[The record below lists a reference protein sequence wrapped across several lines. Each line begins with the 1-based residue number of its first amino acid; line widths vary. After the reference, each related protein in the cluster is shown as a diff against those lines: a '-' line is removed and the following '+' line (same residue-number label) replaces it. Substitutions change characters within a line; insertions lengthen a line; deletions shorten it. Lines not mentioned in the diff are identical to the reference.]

1 MLVKISSAAIL
12 GLDAYQIDVEVNA
25 SRRLPGQ
32 SIVGLPDAA
41 VKESRDRVRAAIENS
56 DFKFP
61 PGYFTINLAPAD
73 TKKEGPLYDLPIAL
87 GMLLVSEQISA
98 ENLESSFVVG
108 ELSLDGGV
116 RSING
121 VLPICLSLGKGSPQD
136 ADNNGLCRSKIMVPR
151 DNADEAALVGSI
163 DVIPVNSLKEAAEFL
178 EGKVEIL
185 PYKVDIDS
193 LLRTEPEYGLDFSDV
208 KGQGHVKRA
217 FEVAAAG
224 GHNLL
229 LVGPPGSGKTMLA
242 RRIPTILPPLSLEE
256 ALEVTKLYSVTGLL
270 NGKGA
275 LVTTRPFRSP
285 HHTTSDIGII
295 GGGRIPR
302 PGEVSLAH
310 FGVLFLD
317 EFPEFDRNVL
327 EVLRQPLEDGK
338 VTISR
343 AHSSLTYP
351 AQFMLVAAMNP
362 CPCGRLYDLQQNCT
376 CSPNQ
381 VQRYWRKLSEPLLD
395 RIDIQLEV
403 PRLKPE
409 ELSAMP
415 AGESS
420 KEIRERVIHAR
431 NIQSKRFKGSHVYSN
446 ARMNPKQIKEHC
458 ILEKEAEVILK
469 SAIVHLKLSAR
480 AYDKVLKVART
491 IADLEGSKIIQAQH
505 VAEATQYR
513 SLDRNPSTSSR

>member
-1 MLVKISSAAIL
+1 MLVKIASAAVL
-12 GLDAYQIDVEVNA
+12 GLEAYRIEVEID
-25 SRRLPGQ
+25 STRGLPGQ

-41 VKESRDRVRAAIENS
+41 VRESRDRVRSAIGNS
-56 DFKFP
+56 GFEFP
-61 PGYFTINLAPAD
+61 AGYFTINLAPAD
-73 TKKEGPLYDLPIAL
+73 TKKEGPLYDLPIAV
-87 GMLLVSEQISA
+87 GMLMVSEQVSRK
-98 ENLESSFVVG
+98 NLDGTVILG
-108 ELSLDGGV
+108 ELSLDGSV
-116 RSING
+116 RPVNG
-121 VLPICLSLGKGSPQD
+121 ILPICLTLAKTQ
-136 ADNNGLCRSKIMVPR
+136 KEVMVPKE
-151 DNADEAALVGSI
+151 NADEAALVGSI
-163 DVIPVNSLKEAAEFL
+163 GVIPINSLNEAADYL
-178 EGKVEIL
+178 AGKIKI
-185 PYKVDIDS
+185 PHHKVDVDALFQS
-193 LLRTEPEYGLDFSDV
+193 EPEYGIDFADV

-217 FEVAAAG
+217 LEVTAAG
-224 GHNLL
+224 GHNVL

-256 ALEVTKLYSVTGLL
+256 ALEVSKLYSVTGLL
-270 NGKGA
+270 AGKGA

-351 AQFMLVAAMNP
+351 AQFMLVSAMNP
-362 CPCGRLYDLQQNCT
+362 CPCGRLYDLKENCT

-420 KEIRERVIHAR
+420 SMIRKRVTQAR
-431 NIQSKRFKGSHVYSN
+431 KIQAERFKGSRIYSN
-446 ARMNPKQIKEHC
+446 ARMNPKQIRENC
-458 ILEKEAEVILK
+458 TLDKEAESILK

-491 IADLEGSKIIQAQH
+491 IADLEGSGSIHAQH

-513 SLDRNPSTSSR
+513 SLDRKGGEF